1 MSEKQLKTA
10 DADAAKEE
18 DEEVEE
24 ISEEDLEGVTG
35 GIGLNSEQVNPKTHP
50 EVFGC
55 TCGEDNC
62 DCMSCDNE
70 ATAD

>member
-24 ISEEDLEGVTG
+24 SSEEDLEGVTG
-35 GIGLNSEQVNPKTHP
+35 GIGLNSEQVNPKAQP
-50 EVFGC
+50 EVFFC

-62 DCMSCDNE
+62 DCMSCDSE
-70 ATAD
+70 STAD